1 MFGHWYMC
9 LVASRSGNSITTLM
23 ILRMVLDFI
32 HAPCH
37 EEYLVQHAGVFI
49 RESVGH
55 DEPGATKDIAEN
67 K

>member
-1 MFGHWYMC
+1 
-9 LVASRSGNSITTLM
+9 M
-23 ILRMVLDFI
+23 ILRMVFDFI

-49 RESVGH
+49 RESVCH
-55 DEPGATKDIAEN
+55 EEPGAPKDIAGN

>member
-1 MFGHWYMC
+1 
-9 LVASRSGNSITTLM
+9 M
-23 ILRMVLDFI
+23 ILRMVFDFI